1 MLAEVGID
9 PVHRSRMKRC
19 LARIQHSKYRDQIAK
34 KCFTRAATS
43 GDISLVLY
51 DVTALYFEA
60 EQDWGTDGSAG

>member
-1 MLAEVGID
+1 
-9 PVHRSRMKRC
+9 MKRC